1 MLTKQFCRRVT
12 ERSSRHMATLVA
24 TEEFALT
31 PQTVSQIRPAAVV
44 TEGTATKGV
53 KILSRYSGA
62 PVRKP
67 QNLLL

>member
-31 PQTVSQIRPAAVV
+31 PQSVTQMRPAPVIS
-44 TEGTATKGV
+44 EGMSVKGV
-53 KILSRYSGA
+53 KILSRYNGA

-67 QNLLL
+67 